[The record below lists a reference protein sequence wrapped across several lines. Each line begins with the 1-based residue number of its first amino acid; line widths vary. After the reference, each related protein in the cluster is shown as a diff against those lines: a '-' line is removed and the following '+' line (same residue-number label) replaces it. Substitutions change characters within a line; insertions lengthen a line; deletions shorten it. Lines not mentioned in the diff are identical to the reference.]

1 MKIQAHNIF
10 QTNISSFDIS
20 DEPEFQY
27 LLDLNNRMPD
37 KISDDDNVT
46 NSLGNTSS
54 YNTYQRSIKLAGS
67 TNPHSYDDNEWVRV
81 RPNVKKLFDHLGKL
95 YVEMHHNMGISTWVG
110 KRRFDVINLWIVR
123 YMEGDYQSW
132 HTHPSS
138 ALSAVLFLEVPDG
151 INQETFP
158 DGMLHLLSNGV
169 YDEQTLEIN
178 KSYYVTPKPGLVVL
192 FPSSIGHLAYP
203 FKGPGRRTAISFNLD
218 DDPVMNGA
226 RLDKDTGKY
235 LFSGPNNKVYELTEY
250 LGDK

>member
-54 YNTYQRSIKLAGS
+54 YNTYQRSIKLSNG
-67 TNPHSYDDNEWVRV
+67 TNPHAYDDEEWGRV
-81 RPNVKKLFDHLGKL
+81 GPNVKKLFDHLGKL

-123 YMEGDYQSW
+123 YMEGDYQAW
-132 HTHPSS
+132 HTHPNS
-138 ALSAVLFLEVPDG
+138 ALSAVLFLE
-151 INQETFP
+151 
-158 DGMLHLLSNGV
+158 
-169 YDEQTLEIN
+169 
-178 KSYYVTPKPGLVVL
+178 VTPKPGLVVL

-218 DDPVMNGA
+218 DDPMMSGA